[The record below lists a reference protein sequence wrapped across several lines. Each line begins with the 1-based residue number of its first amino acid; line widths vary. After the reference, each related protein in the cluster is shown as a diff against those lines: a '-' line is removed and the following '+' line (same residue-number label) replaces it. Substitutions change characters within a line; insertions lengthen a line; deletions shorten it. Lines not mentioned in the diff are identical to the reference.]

1 MAFLKFFEL
10 RTSSLLGLKSIKTF
24 VSWLKAFFRANF
36 ADTEKQRFAKVHLCG
51 GSSSHLWLAL
61 ACGWLSLTG
70 RGIGG
75 CWRLPS
81 FSQLLQSSSSSSSSS
96 PYSTLHTIPPTIQ
109 QNVTSSS
116 SSLASPSWASSSLSS
131 MIPYQQPSCLVMQLW
146 MPLFHFVLSP
156 FFIPSPKICVRL
168 QFSSYLIENYLNL
181 YNWCF

>member
-1 MAFLKFFEL
+1 MVIVAIYRDGFFLKFFEL

-81 FSQLLQSSSSSSSSS
+81 FSQLLQSSSSSSFSYSSSSS
-96 PYSTLHTIPPTIQ
+96 PSSSSSSYSTLHTIPPTIQ

-131 MIPYQQPSCLVMQLW
+131 MIPYQQPSCLVMQL
-146 MPLFHFVLSP
+146 
-156 FFIPSPKICVRL
+156 
-168 QFSSYLIENYLNL
+168 
-181 YNWCF
+181 